1 MIHAVGRGAFSHRLL
16 MLSFGRLVNTI
27 VHRGARM
34 GGGARMPATRAW
46 ASADTFQAEPSEV
59 SGDSAFGEMVFRY
72 LRELVLP
79 MPLRGFTTTLLN
91 HNSGVGYDL
100 LCRFL
105 LLLAQFGHSTLIL
118 LYCSLCVLVVF

>member
-1 MIHAVGRGAFSHRLL
+1 
-16 MLSFGRLVNTI
+16 MLNFGRLIITI

-34 GGGARMPATRAW
+34 GVGARMPATRAW
-46 ASADTFQAEPSEV
+46 ASADIFQTEPSEV
-59 SGDSAFGEMVFRY
+59 SGDSAFGEMVLRY
-72 LRELVLP
+72 LRELVLS

-91 HNSGVGYDL
+91 HNSGVGYHL

-105 LLLAQFGHSTLIL
+105 LLVTQFGHSTLIL